1 MLNTRMKTAGTWMS
15 VVFAVVAL
23 FIVAIPVRVFIDAG
37 QLGKTWEAF
46 EKGPGSKSDTLGELR
61 GALGYGG
68 LIHEFKNFVLRGE
81 TVRISR
87 VGRKVDDA
95 YRAINTYIE
104 LGVNDRER
112 RALDDLRVMVGHY
125 AAALQT
131 VSQLLGR
138 DMSAR
143 DIDVA
148 LQIDDA
154 LALTALD
161 ILAEELSLARRSA
174 ASQVYVR
181 VGSLS
186 KFALIAALLLGL
198 TQLLVIAGFLFA
210 NRKWLVAPM
219 EALSASMHA
228 LAGGNSATDIPGTD
242 RGDELGD
249 MAEAVLVFKDNLIRN
264 EELTRER
271 ESGLRAKEQRAERIE
286 GLVDGFDGKVSGVLG
301 AVASAATELEHT
313 AKSMSSTAEQ
323 ASGQATAVATASDQA
338 STNVQTVAVAAEQL
352 SASIAEIGRQVNQS
366 AKIARDATAEMD
378 STNET
383 VQGLAE
389 AASKIGDVVKLI
401 NDIAGQTNL
410 LALNATIEAA
420 RAGEAGKGFAV
431 VAQEVKN
438 LANQTAKA
446 TEQISQQIT
455 AVQEETTGAV
465 GAIKKIRSIIGEVSD
480 IATTISSAV
489 EEQGASTQEIARNV
503 REAARGTSEV
513 NSNIAGVTEVAN
525 QAGSAAAQV
534 LASSGELSRQAE
546 SLRAQIDVFL
556 RDVKTI

>member
-1 MLNTRMKTAGTWMS
+1 MKTAGTWMS
-15 VVFAVVAL
+15 LVFALVAL
-23 FIVAIPVRVFIDAG
+23 FIVAIPVRVFMDSH

-87 VGRKVDDA
+87 AGRKVDDA
-95 YRAINTYIE
+95 YRAINIYIE

-112 RALDDLRVMVGHY
+112 RALEDLRGMIGHY
-125 AAALQT
+125 ATALQT
-131 VSQLLGR
+131 VSQMLGR
-138 DMSAR
+138 DMSAK

-148 LQIDDA
+148 LQIDDTLA
-154 LALTALD
+154 LAALD
-161 ILAEELSLARRSA
+161 VLTEELNLARLSA
-174 ASQVYVR
+174 ASQVYGK
-181 VGSLS
+181 VGSLNR
-186 KFALIAALLLGL
+186 FALIAALILGL
-198 TQLLVIAGFLFA
+198 TQVLVIIGFLFA

-219 EALSASMHA
+219 EALSGAMHA
-228 LAGGNSATDIPGTD
+228 LAGGISATDIPGTD
-242 RGDELGD
+242 RNDELGD
-249 MAEAVLVFKDNLIRN
+249 MAQAVLVFKDNLIRN

-271 ESGLRAKEQRAERIE
+271 DAGQRAREQRVQRID
-286 GLVDGFDGKVSGVLG
+286 GLIDTFDGKVSGVLG
-301 AVASAATELEHT
+301 AVASAATELEQT
-313 AKSMSSTAEQ
+313 AQSMSSAAEQ
-323 ASGQATAVATASDQA
+323 ASGQAAAVATASSQA
-338 STNVQTVAVAAEQL
+338 TANVQTVAAAAEQL
-352 SASIAEIGRQVNQS
+352 SASIAEIGRQVMQS
-366 AKIARDATAEMD
+366 SKIARTAAAEMD

-389 AASKIGDVVKLI
+389 AAGRIGDVVSLI

-446 TEQISQQIT
+446 TEEISQQISS
-455 AVQEETTGAV
+455 VQEETKDAV
-465 GAIKKIRSIIGEVSD
+465 GAIEKIRAIIGEVND

-534 LASSGELSRQAE
+534 LA
-546 SLRAQIDVFL
+546 
-556 RDVKTI
+556 